1 MLTAVCRRNTKQES
15 NRKLVLMVLMQDKN
29 ANKNSKILQVYD
41 VLEIKSFQNEFQK
54 VEELN
59 PVYRKQCS

>member
-1 MLTAVCRRNTKQES
+1 
-15 NRKLVLMVLMQDKN
+15 MVLMQDKN
-29 ANKNSKILQVYD
+29 ANKTSKILQVYD